1 MNDAD
6 SKKLEETPY
15 PIQDGPTIPWSVIAP
30 HEAQCKRNHGQ
41 SLKRLAER
49 GGLGAAEAYCVVKGL
64 SLDAFR
70 EYGSERLRAWWWKYA
85 ESVNGSKAQLTEQD
99 REIERL
105 LAYVD
110 GNDKDVEIGDLEA
123 RVKEQDREIKE
134 LQLGKEAAERLNR
147 MNVKVADG
155 ETDRADKAEAR
166 IKELKEGLE
175 EQAKL
180 WDMAEQDLE
189 TAADCHR
196 QVAFHVE
203 HQPAEKARLLAEKEK
218 VK

>member
-85 ESVNGSKAQLTEQD
+85 ESVNGSKAQLTEQA

-110 GNDKDVEIGDLEA
+110 GNDKDVEIGNLEA
-123 RVKEQDREIKE
+123 RVKELEE
-134 LQLGKEAAERLNR
+134 LLGEETYAER
-147 MNVKVADG
+147 
-155 ETDRADKAEAR
+155 
-166 IKELKEGLE
+166 
-175 EQAKL
+175 
-180 WDMAEQDLE
+180 
-189 TAADCHR
+189 AA
-196 QVAFHVE
+196 
-203 HQPAEKARLLAEKEK
+203 
-218 VK
+218 